1 MSDNMYLN
9 SRVAPHVLKY
19 SNMTPLSFQSTS
31 SKRVYWTSN
40 QSSYSGANNIIRI
53 PISSGTSLLD
63 SANSFLK
70 FDYVNNEGNASGITH
85 QFSGSAASL
94 IYRLRVIS
102 DNTGQDL
109 ENILFYNHC
118 AVMCADLML
127 SPAQRASRF
136 EQGFGAYGV
145 VPQLAANVDNGA
157 AVGAVVLAVQQ
168 LTSARTNEY
177 GSKYLGAD
185 EMIIPA
191 TTANS
196 ANMQTIC
203 LPLDLSSILGAS
215 AKKLIPL
222 FLTSGITLEIT
233 IDPYPVS
240 SSAQTQPNFLLQNVG
255 YHAQLIDFQSDINVK
270 LTEMVQTSGLFM
282 HGTSWTNILTQLGDG
297 VKSWMISE
305 RLRSVKS
312 VFWSF
317 NDARK
322 GVAWFDPLNR
332 QSNKLSNYQVKIGSQ
347 YFPPARITCRT
358 NASDPKSNGE
368 VLVELNKAIAEYSNS
383 YHAGLINSYNFGVD
397 LNPDTVTA
405 IALANS
411 GITAAQA
418 YQNISGRAAYGLD
431 LDAFGRSDCE
441 SGVNMIL
448 NNPLTVNF
456 EQSAGY
462 GQVLNAF
469 TYLLHDVVYTIDP
482 SGAYSVSK

>member
-1 MSDNMYLN
+1 MYLN

-19 SNMTPLSFQSTS
+19 SNMTPLTFQSTS

-40 QSSYSGANNIIRI
+40 QSSYSGTNNIIRI

-70 FDYVNNEGNASGITH
+70 FDYVNNEGNNPNVIH

-109 ENILFYNHC
+109 ENILYYNHA

-136 EQGFGAYGV
+136 EQGFGAYGT
-145 VPQLAANVDNGA
+145 VPQLAANVDGA
-157 AVGAVVLAVQQ
+157 AAVAAVVLAVQQ
-168 LTSARTNEY
+168 LTAARSNEY
-177 GSKYLGAD
+177 GSKFLGAD
-185 EMIIPA
+185 EMTIPS

-196 ANMQTIC
+196 GNMQTIC
-203 LPLDLSSILGAS
+203 LPLDLSSLLGAS

-233 IDPYPVS
+233 IDPFAVS
-240 SSAQTQPNFLLQNVG
+240 SSAATQPQFLIQNVG
-255 YHAQLIDFQSDINVK
+255 YHAQLIDFQADVNQA
-270 LTEMVQTSGLFM
+270 LTQMVQSTGLFM

-322 GVAWFDPLNR
+322 AAFFDPLNR
-332 QSNKLSNYQVKIGSQ
+332 QSNKLSNFQVKIGSQ
-347 YFPPARITCRT
+347 YFPPARVTCRT
-358 NASDPKSNGE
+358 DASDSKANGE

-383 YHAGLINSYNFGVD
+383 YHAGLINAYNFGVD
-397 LNPDTVTA
+397 LNPGTVAA
-405 IALANS
+405 IAQAN
-411 GITAAQA
+411 GLITNAQA
-418 YQNISGRAAYGLD
+418 YQNIAGRALYGLD
-431 LDAFGRSDCE
+431 LDAFGKSDVE

-462 GQVLNAF
+462 GQVLNAL

-482 SGAYSVSK
+482 SGAFSVSK